1 MGVTCLLLPQ
11 SYDSYNS
18 SPEKAD
24 TLEIFKPTEF
34 KKKRE
39 RTLGQTFEF
48 EFSSFF
54 V

>member
-34 KKKRE
+34 KRKKERE

-48 EFSSFF
+48 EFS
-54 V
+54 